1 MIALI
6 FLITMAIV
14 CIYGVYDILK
24 QLKDIL

>member
-6 FLITMAIV
+6 FLITMAMV
-14 CIYGVYDILK
+14 CIYGIYDIFK